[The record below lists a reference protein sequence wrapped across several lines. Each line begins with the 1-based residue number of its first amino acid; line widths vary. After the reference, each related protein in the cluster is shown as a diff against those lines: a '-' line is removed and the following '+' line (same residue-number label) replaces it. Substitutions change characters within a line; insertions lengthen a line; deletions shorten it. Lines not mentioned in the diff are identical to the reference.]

1 VLAVPENRRCRQRK
15 TIGRIEGVALFFGLA
30 GCACLETDIQLMNNA
45 EAGDNESLA
54 RKHMRTR

>member
-1 VLAVPENRRCRQRK
+1 LSPAKDDR
-15 TIGRIEGVALFFGLA
+15 RIEGVALFFGLA